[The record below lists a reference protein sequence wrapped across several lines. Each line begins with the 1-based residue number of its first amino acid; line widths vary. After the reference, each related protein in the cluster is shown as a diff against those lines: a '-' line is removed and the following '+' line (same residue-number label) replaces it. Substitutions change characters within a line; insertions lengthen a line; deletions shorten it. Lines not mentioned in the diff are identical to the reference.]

1 MNLAENIKLYRRGS
15 NMTQE
20 QLAEAVGVTV
30 GAVSKWESGATVPD
44 LSTLMALAELFQI
57 SLDALLGF
65 RLKGESGDTMADAI
79 KACTGERD
87 WEKGRRQ
94 VEAAL
99 QRFPNHFG
107 VVHRSAE
114 FYEMMGLGT
123 GTEED
128 RHCSGDLRRAI
139 DLYERA
145 CTLLEQNRDPQI
157 GYRTLQMHIS
167 QCWQWMGESEKA
179 LAVLRANNEGGVYDD
194 LVGVI
199 LMNLKRW
206 DEATRVLSESMLDS
220 IGRLERSAMG
230 LWNCLSEGLGQH
242 REALELQAWMA
253 HLYEGLYPQGGCYL
267 YKINAALYAGC
278 AIMAFRLG
286 ELSCAADYFRKAKA
300 LAQCFDANPTYEMA
314 QMRFYHG
321 RSATAHDDFG
331 TTAMD
336 GIRKTLERQDGSER
350 EALVALWEQVSAE

>member
-1 MNLAENIKLYRRGS
+1 MMNLAENIKLYRKGS

-30 GAVSKWESGATVPD
+30 GAVSKWESGTTVPD
-44 LSTLMALAELFQI
+44 LCTLMALAELFQI

-79 KACTGERD
+79 KACTGDRS

-94 VEAAL
+94 ADAAL

-107 VVHRSAE
+107 VVHRSAV
-114 FYEMMGLGT
+114 FYEMMGLET
-123 GTEED
+123 GVEE
-128 RHCSGDLRRAI
+128 DLRRAI
-139 DLYERA
+139 SLYERA
-145 CTLLEQNRDPQI
+145 CTLLEQNRDPAI
-157 GYRTLQMHIS
+157 GHHTLQMHIS
-167 QCWQWMGESEKA
+167 QCWQWLGESEKA
-179 LAVLRANNEGGVYDD
+179 LALLRANNEGGVYDD

-220 IGRLERSAMG
+220 LGRLERSAMG
-230 LWNCLSEGLGQH
+230 LWNCLSDGLGQH
-242 REALELQAWMA
+242 REALELQEWMA
-253 HLYEGLYPQGGCYL
+253 RVYEGLYPEGGCYL

-278 AIMAFRLG
+278 AIMALRLG
-286 ELSCAADYFRKAKA
+286 EETCAVDYLRQAKA
-300 LAQCFDANPTYEMA
+300 LAERFDADPSYEMA
-314 QMRFYHG
+314 QIRFYHG

-331 TTAMD
+331 TTALE
-336 GIRKTLERQDGSER
+336 GIRRPLERQDEPER
-350 EALVALWEQVSAE
+350 AALLALWEQVKAE